1 MMMMMM
7 VMTAPWLA
15 WQQPAHTCVG
25 AQSLSARRAFIVKS
39 AGVVYALVPFF
50 SCEKAV
56 PSLDFWQ
63 KVTLQEYTVLLDS
76 NKAGLGLSWLRD
88 AGCVF
93 MPAYVF
99 IRVRVCLS

>member
-1 MMMMMM
+1 M
-7 VMTAPWLA
+7 
-15 WQQPAHTCVG
+15 
-25 AQSLSARRAFIVKS
+25 
-39 AGVVYALVPFF
+39 
-50 SCEKAV
+50 

-93 MPAYVF
+93 MRAYVF

>member
-1 MMMMMM
+1 M
-7 VMTAPWLA
+7 
-15 WQQPAHTCVG
+15 
-25 AQSLSARRAFIVKS
+25 
-39 AGVVYALVPFF
+39 
-50 SCEKAV
+50 

-63 KVTLQEYTVLLDS
+63 KVILQEYTVLLDS
-76 NKAGLGLSWLRD
+76 NKAGLSWLRD